1 MPLGKKE
8 ERLPKVRL
16 LSGPDELKLKK
27 STEQFLADEVFQ
39 GLIAYLRSEADK
51 LQIVAISPFI
61 ELPDGQKYGFAKL
74 FEAILP

>member
-1 MPLGKKE
+1 MVRRLEFPKE
-8 ERLPKVRL
+8 LARMQSAEH
-16 LSGPDELKLKK
+16 
-27 STEQFLADEVFQ
+27 FLADEVFRD
-39 GLIAYLRSEADK
+39 LISYLRSEADK